1 MILLSRKSF
10 FVPSRWW
17 SNSVH
22 WRKGWG
28 SRVHMCRLKLCDK
41 TGFIASLEVA
51 GTNIIL
57 RDTTW
62 AYRTQARSRE
72 IHVYVICFQES
83 VFMFYS
89 QVVITLRWIT
99 SQRSP
104 RLKVKSP
111 HTGCHIPPGESL
123 VACTPAALLY
133 SGRRQRRRRILSI

>member
-1 MILLSRKSF
+1 
-10 FVPSRWW
+10 
-17 SNSVH
+17 
-22 WRKGWG
+22 
-28 SRVHMCRLKLCDK
+28 
-41 TGFIASLEVA
+41 
-51 GTNIIL
+51 
-57 RDTTW
+57 
-62 AYRTQARSRE
+62 
-72 IHVYVICFQES
+72 
-83 VFMFYS
+83 MFYS